1 MFYNLAAAASAT
13 GLTRTAILKAIK
25 SGTIFATKDELGEW
39 RIEPAELHRVF
50 PPVATHRGS
59 REPTRRYS
67 GSDLDALTA
76 QIEALL
82 RQAGNRLRQQFDDVR
97 RDRDGGRQEPQAT
110 QLLFAD
116 EESRGTV

>member
-1 MFYNLAAAASAT
+1 MFYNLAAAATAT
-13 GLTRTAILKAIK
+13 GLTRTIILKAIK

-50 PPVATHRGS
+50 PPAMTHRAGS
-59 REPTRRYS
+59 EPVRPYQ

-76 QIEALL
+76 QIETLL
-82 RQAGNRLRQQFDDVR
+82 RRAGARLRQQFDDVR
-97 RDRDGGRQEPQAT
+97 RDRDGGRQESHAT

-116 EESRGTV
+116 EAERLS